1 MNIKSFLVIITTLL
15 LSQTI
20 AAQNNKWTT
29 YLAYSEATG
38 VAETNGRVYV
48 VANGALYSYGKNDK
62 EIILYSKQNGL
73 SDTDISLIKYNTEF
87 HTLVIIYSNGNIDL
101 YNEDGINNMPYLKN
115 ATNIQSKSVNDIY
128 FNGRFA
134 YLSTDFGI
142 VVVNLERKEITDT
155 YRLNKKVNSVC
166 IMGDKIIAS
175 TDEGLLHAALKD
187 NLLDASVWTKK
198 LLSVEGLNK
207 SDTISRICLFDNH
220 LVICIKDDGLY
231 YESSEGET
239 KRLIQQAY
247 MKDLTVQSGEM
258 IAYTRDDRIYIY
270 SDMNK
275 YISVRTGSINGVAS
289 LKGDGKYWIASGVN
303 GLIGIERGSDNNFN
317 TIVSDII
324 INSPKRNFN
333 AFMTIFDNRKLLIAG
348 GDRASARSWRPGTL
362 MIYEDEKWH
371 NFDEMI
377 ANREMI
383 KLVGE
388 YSRDYMGVAV
398 DPDDEN
404 HYYIGTYG
412 EGIIELKD
420 NEFVKLH
427 HLDNS
432 TFKSS
437 SNKKDPITNLDL
449 KDPITGL
456 PIPDPNYVRIGSV
469 CFDKNKNLWAI
480 NCLAQNPINVLK
492 TNGEWVSL
500 YYAPINNADKIDKML
515 ITSKGH
521 KWVNVPYDNPG
532 IFVLDDNNTIDDTSD
547 DRYNYFRIF
556 KDAQN
561 NNIQASEYLCMA
573 EDKNGTI
580 WIGTNIGPIRCSNPS
595 DAIERPESLK
605 CSRLARDGE
614 YYFLSGESVTAIAV
628 DADNQKWI
636 GTASQGVFLINA
648 DGSETIYNFN
658 EDNSPLLSNTI
669 NSIAINDETGEVFFG
684 TNNGL
689 ISYKSG
695 VKSGSSAF
703 SDVYAFPNP
712 VRPEFNDKV
721 TITGLKNNT
730 NVKIT
735 DINGHLIYQGR
746 AIGSQMEWNCRNIS
760 GNRVATGIYLVL
772 AATQDASESV
782 VTKIAV
788 VK

>member
-1 MNIKSFLVIITTLL
+1 MNLKSFLIIITTLF
-15 LSQTI
+15 LSQTMT
-20 AAQNNKWTT
+20 AQTNKWTT

-38 VAETNGRVYV
+38 IAETKERVYV
-48 VANGALYSYGKNDK
+48 VANGALYSYGKNDT
-62 EIILYSKQNGL
+62 EVILYSKQNGL
-73 SDTDISLIKYNTEF
+73 SDTDISQIKYSPDYSI
-87 HTLVIIYSNGNIDL
+87 LIIIYSNGNIDL
-101 YNEDGINNMPYLKN
+101 YGENGINNMPYLKN

-128 FNGRFA
+128 FSGRFA

-142 VVVNLERKEITDT
+142 VVVNLEKKEITDT
-155 YRLNKKVNSVC
+155 YRLNKSVNSVC
-166 IMGDKIIAS
+166 IIGEKIIAS
-175 TDEGLLHAALKD
+175 TDEGLMQAALKD

-198 LLSVEGLNK
+198 LLSDVSLNK
-207 SDTISRICLFDNH
+207 NDTITRICLFDNH

-231 YESSEGET
+231 YESPEGET
-239 KRLIQQAY
+239 KRLIKQVY
-247 MKDLTVQSGEM
+247 MKDVTVQSGEM
-258 IAYTRDDRIYIY
+258 LAYTRDDIIYIY
-270 SDMNK
+270 SNINK
-275 YISVRTGSINGVAS
+275 YIFVRTGTVNGVAT
-289 LKGDGKYWIASGVN
+289 LKADGKYWIASGVN
-303 GLIGIERGSDNNFN
+303 GLVGIERGSDNNFS
-317 TIVSDII
+317 TIVSKIT
-324 INSPKRNFN
+324 INSPKRNYN
-333 AFMTIFDNRKLLIAG
+333 AFMTILDNHKLLIAG

-362 MIYEDEKWH
+362 MIYENEEWY

-377 ANREMI
+377 ANREI
-383 KLVGE
+383 AKLTGD
-388 YSRDYMGVAV
+388 YSWDYMGVAV
-398 DPDDEN
+398 DPDDKN
-404 HYYIGTYG
+404 HYFIATYG
-412 EGIIELKD
+412 EGVIELKD

-427 HLDNS
+427 NMDNS
-432 TFKSS
+432 TLKST
-437 SNKKDPITNLDL
+437 DGTN
-449 KDPITGL
+449 
-456 PIPDPNYVRIGSV
+456 PNYVRIGSV

-480 NCLAQNPINVLK
+480 NCLTQNPINVLK
-492 TNGEWVSL
+492 ANGEWVSL

-547 DRYNYFRIF
+547 DRFKYYTSF

-561 NNIQASEYLCMA
+561 NNIQANEYLCMA

-580 WIGTNIGPIRCSNPS
+580 WIGTNIGPIRCTNPS
-595 DAIERPESLK
+595 DAVERPESLK
-605 CSRLARDGE
+605 FSRLARDGE

-695 VKSGSSAF
+695 ITSGASAF

-712 VRPEFNDKV
+712 VRPDFNDKV
-721 TITGLKNNT
+721 TITGLKNNA

-746 AIGSQMEWNCRNIS
+746 AIGNQMVWNCRNIT
-760 GNRVATGIYLVL
+760 GNRVATGIYLVI
-772 AATQDASESV
+772 AATQDASESI
-782 VTKIAV
+782 VTKIAII
-788 VK
+788 K

>member
-1 MNIKSFLVIITTLL
+1 MNIKSFLIIITTLL
-15 LSQTI
+15 LSQTF

-29 YLAYSEATG
+29 YLAYSEAAG
-38 VAETNGRVYV
+38 VAETNERVYV
-48 VANGALYSYGKNDK
+48 VANGALYSYGKSDK

-73 SDTDISLIKYNTEF
+73 SDTDISLIKYNPD
-87 HTLVIIYSNGNIDL
+87 HRMLIIIYSNGNIDL
-101 YNEDGINNMPYLKN
+101 YSEDGINNMPFLKN

-142 VVVNLERKEITDT
+142 VVVNLERKEIADT
-155 YRLNKKVNSVC
+155 YRLNKSVNSIC

-175 TDEGLLHAALKD
+175 TDEGLMHAALKD
-187 NLLDASVWTKK
+187 NLLDASVWTKRP
-198 LLSVEGLNK
+198 LSIEGLNN

-220 LVICIKDDGLY
+220 LVICVDGDGLY
-231 YESSEGET
+231 YESPEGET
-239 KRLIQQAY
+239 KRLIQQVY
-247 MKDLTVQSGEM
+247 MKDVTVQSGEM
-258 IAYTRDDRIYIY
+258 IAYTRDNRIYIY
-270 SDMNK
+270 SDINK
-275 YISVRTGSINGVAS
+275 YISVRTGSVNGVAS
-289 LKGDGKYWIASGVN
+289 LKGDGKYWIASDVS
-303 GLIGIERGSDNNFN
+303 GLVGIERGSDNNFN

-333 AFMTIFDNRKLLIAG
+333 TFMTIFDNRKLLIAG

-362 MIYEDEKWH
+362 MIYEDEEWY

-377 ANREMI
+377 ANREII
-383 KLVGE
+383 KLIGE

-404 HYYIGTYG
+404 HYYIATYG
-412 EGIIELKD
+412 EGVIELKD

-427 HLDNS
+427 NMDNS
-432 TFKSS
+432 TLTATDGIDK
-437 SNKKDPITNLDL
+437 
-449 KDPITGL
+449 
-456 PIPDPNYVRIGSV
+456 NYVRVGSV
-469 CFDKNKNLWAI
+469 CFDKNKNLWAM
-480 NCLAQNPINVLK
+480 NCLTQNPINVLK
-492 TNGEWVSL
+492 ANGEWVSL
-500 YYAPINNADKIDKML
+500 YYAPINKADKIDKML

-532 IFVLDDNNTIDDTSD
+532 IFVLDDNNTIDNTSD
-547 DRYNYFRIF
+547 DRYNYFRTF

-561 NNIQASEYLCMA
+561 NNIPASEYLCMA
-573 EDKNGTI
+573 EDKSGTI
-580 WIGTNIGPIRCSNPS
+580 WIGTNIGPIRCTSPA

-628 DADNQKWI
+628 DVDNQKWI

-695 VKSGSSAF
+695 VKNGVSAF